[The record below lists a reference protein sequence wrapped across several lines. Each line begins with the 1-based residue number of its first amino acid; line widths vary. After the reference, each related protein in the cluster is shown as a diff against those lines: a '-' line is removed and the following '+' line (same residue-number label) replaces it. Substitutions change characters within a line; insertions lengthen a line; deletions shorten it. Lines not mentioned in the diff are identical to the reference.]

1 MSRVTEDYQLR
12 QFTAHPR
19 DKLRG
24 TVSEEATHEEQVNRS
39 CVRVP
44 LGCRVCLAVMDL
56 YACRG

>member
-12 QFTAHPR
+12 QFTARPR
-19 DKLRG
+19 NKMRG
-24 TVSEEATHEEQVNRS
+24 SVSEEAKHEEEVNRF

-44 LGCRVCLAVMDL
+44 LVCRVCLAVMDL